1 MKKAAHIYYHTL
13 YVRHNGRKGYGIMFV
28 VSVKS
33 SKLKS
38 AAIVM
43 IAIVFATIGAVYF
56 VSKNA
61 DKPVAK
67 QGGIILKASTA
78 EERTAFFSQFGW
90 EINEEPCEVKEVVI
104 PEEFDDVY
112 TAYNAIQKEQG
123 LDLEKYQGAR
133 AKLWSYEIKNY
144 PGYENSQG
152 VIHGNILVYDGVI
165 IGGDVSSVELDGFMH
180 GFYPPDKA
188 DNGG

>member
-1 MKKAAHIYYHTL
+1 
-13 YVRHNGRKGYGIMFV
+13 MFV

-38 AAIVM
+38 VGILMLVV
-43 IAIVFATIGAVYF
+43 VFATIGAVYF

-61 DKPVAK
+61 DKPVSK
-67 QGGIILKASTA
+67 QGSIILKASTA
-78 EERTAFFSQFGW
+78 DERTSFFSQFGW

-104 PEEFDDVY
+104 PAEFDDVY
-112 TAYNAIQKEQG
+112 NEYNVIQKEQG
-123 LDLEKYQGAR
+123 LDLEKYKGTR

-144 PGYENSQG
+144 PGYENTSD
-152 VIHGNILVYDGVI
+152 VIRGNILVYDGVI

-180 GFYPPDKA
+180 TFYRPDTA
-188 DNGG
+188 QQSG